1 MVLKVSNPN
10 NVKIYTVS
18 GSNLTRKI
26 PEWLARSKKQLLKKD
41 REWQTRIELIQDFE
55 FPEAANRIKITPD
68 GQFCMATGVYKPQMR
83 VFEFSQ
89 MSKKFERHTDSEN
102 IDFLIL
108 SEDWTKSVHL
118 QNDRSIEFH
127 DSGSLHYK
135 TRIPKFGRDLA
146 YHKQSCD
153 LLLASAGNEVYRL
166 NLDQG
171 RFLKPFEV
179 DSTGVNSC
187 AINPAHQLFAFGTES
202 GTVEFWDP
210 RSKAKIGTLQQYIDQ
225 SNPNS
230 SEYEVS
236 ALSYRNDGLNIAVGT
251 STGLTM
257 VYDLRLS
264 HPSLV
269 KDQQYGLPIK
279 KLTWIE
285 PSLVNATG
293 DDVESDYARI
303 LSADSKSAKIWN
315 SNSGK
320 LHCTIEPTAD
330 INDITIC
337 QDTGLIFA
345 ACESTEINGYFIPS
359 LGPAPKWAGFLENLT
374 EELEESASV
383 TVYED
388 YKFITPDELESLSL
402 GHLVG
407 TSLLKPYM
415 HGFFIDLKLYNK
427 AKAVAN
433 PFAYEEYK
441 SNLIRNKILKQR
453 ESRIRTM
460 PNNQALPKVN
470 RKLAMRLLE
479 KDDVDSNSKK
489 NKSSKGTVPANDSN
503 VGSRLLANDRFKGLF
518 DNPEFEVDENST
530 EYKLLHPT
538 ESKKSRDHRQNRYS
552 DDSSD
557 EN

>member
-26 PEWLARSKKQLLKKD
+26 PEWLARSKRQLLKKD

-55 FPEAANRIKITPD
+55 FPEAANKIKITPD
-68 GQFCMATGVYKPQMR
+68 GQFCMATGVYKPQIR

-102 IDFLIL
+102 VNFLIL
-108 SEDWTKSVHL
+108 SDDWTKSVHL

-135 TRIPKFGRDLA
+135 TRIPRFGRDLA

-153 LLLASAGNEVYRL
+153 LLLASAGNDVYRL

-171 RFLKPFEV
+171 RFLKPFEIN
-179 DSTGVNSC
+179 SNGVNSC
-187 AINPAHQLFAFGTES
+187 VVNPAHQLFAFGTES

-210 RSKAKIGTLQQYIDQ
+210 RSKSRIGILEQYSDQ
-225 SNPNS
+225 NS
-230 SEYEVS
+230 SSSSSYEVT
-236 ALSYRNDGLNIAVGT
+236 ALSYRNDGLSLAVGT
-251 STGLTM
+251 SSGLSM
-257 VYDLRLS
+257 VYDLRLAS
-264 HPSLV
+264 PSIV

-279 KLTWIE
+279 KLSWIE
-285 PSLVNATG
+285 PSLVNASSDNVDG
-293 DDVESDYARI
+293 DYARVM
-303 LSADSKSAKIWN
+303 SVDSKSAKIWN
-315 SNSGK
+315 SISGK

-330 INDITIC
+330 INDVTIC
-337 QDTGLIFA
+337 ENTGLIFA
-345 ACESTEINGYFIPS
+345 ACESTEINGYFVPS

-374 EELEESASV
+374 EELEESTSV

-388 YKFITPDELESLSL
+388 YKFITPDELESLGL

-415 HGFFIDLKLYNK
+415 HGFFIDLKLYTK
-427 AKAVAN
+427 AKAIAN
-433 PFAYEEYK
+433 PFEYEEYK
-441 SNLIRNKILKQR
+441 TNLIRNKILKQR

-460 PNNQALPKVN
+460 PNNQALPKIN

-479 KDDVDSNSKK
+479 KQDDSSVSKK
-489 NKSSKGTVPANDSN
+489 TKKLQESASILSD
-503 VGSRLLANDRFKGLF
+503 DRFKGLF
-518 DNPEFEVDENST
+518 ADPEFEVDEDSV
-530 EYKLLHPT
+530 EYKLINPT
-538 ESKKSRDHRQNRYS
+538 QSKKNKDVNRARHS

-557 EN
+557 DD